1 MKREVP
7 TRARIV
13 IADDHPLF
21 RFAIVALLRECP
33 DFEVIGEAT
42 DGQEALKLCSRLKPD
57 LVLMDVIMPRMGG
70 IEAVRAIKRE
80 LPRTIVLMMTASVEP
95 SHLAEAIKAGAAG
108 YILKSACPEE
118 IESAVRKALAGES
131 PLNQEVAMRL
141 LWEVMDGETPRA
153 EGESLAAVPSA
164 PTKHSE
170 DAPSCLLE
178 SLTAREKEVLGL
190 VVRGQTNQ
198 QIARSL
204 LISASTAK
212 HHVRQIISKLRVSD
226 RTQAAVVA
234 VRAGVLSQ
242 PGEE

>member
-1 MKREVP
+1 MVRELP

-21 RFAIVALLRECP
+21 RFALVALLRECP
-33 DFEVIGEAT
+33 DFEVVGEAA
-42 DGQEALKLCSRLKPD
+42 DGHEALKLCSRLNPD
-57 LVLMDVIMPRMGG
+57 LVLMDVIMPGMGG
-70 IEAVRAIKRE
+70 IEAVRAIKQE
-80 LPRTIVLMMTASVEP
+80 LPRTIVLMMTASVDP

-118 IESAVRKALAGES
+118 IIGAVRAVLAGES

-141 LWEVMDGETPRA
+141 LVEVMEGETPRA
-153 EGESLAAVPSA
+153 GGESLAAAPSA
-164 PTKHSE
+164 SKTPSG

-198 QIARSL
+198 QISRNL

-212 HHVRQIISKLRVSD
+212 HHVQHIISKLRVSD

-234 VRAGVLSQ
+234 VRAGVLTQ
-242 PGEE
+242 EGEE